1 VRVNKKNIYNYTTFP
16 MRLDFFADGGGGGE
30 KTEKAT
36 PKKKEQA
43 RKEGQV
49 AKSQEI
55 GTAISSIVVFFSMGL
70 FAPFMFAESTNVFL
84 TVFDLMLN
92 LENISDMHFALDFV
106 VYMFTQT
113 LIISMPI
120 FAIAFFLGF
129 VVNFVQV
136 GWHPTAKPL
145 MPKFS
150 KLNPISGFKKIFSM
164 NSILELF
171 KSLFKFGIITLVI
184 YNELIME
191 FNNMFMFVNMPLITS
206 LQYAGQLVIR
216 LGIVVGVWFIFI
228 AAVDFAYQK
237 YKHGKDL
244 RMSKQDI
251 KDEFKQSDGNPQIK
265 GKIKQKMR
273 EASMRRMMQDIPH
286 ADVVITNPTHFAV
299 VIKYDRAS
307 TGAPKVVAKGADH
320 LAKRIKDVAKENNI
334 SIIENK
340 QLARALY
347 ATVDVGKEIPPE
359 LYKAVAETLAFV
371 YKLKNK
377 V

>member
-1 VRVNKKNIYNYTTFP
+1 

>member
-1 VRVNKKNIYNYTTFP
+1 MGINNKEKYNSVMFS
-16 MRLDFFADGGGGGE
+16 MKLDFFSGE

-36 PKKKEQA
+36 PKKKEKA
-43 RKEGQV
+43 REEGQV

-55 GTAISSIVVFFSMGL
+55 DTALSLIVIFFSMGL
-70 FAPFMFAESTNVFL
+70 FATFMMNAATNVFFA
-84 TVFDLMLN
+84 TFDIMHNMEDIVN
-92 LENISDMHFALDFV
+92 LQFAADFV
-106 VYMFTQT
+106 VYMFAQA
-113 LIISMPI
+113 LNIIAPI
-120 FAIAFFLGF
+120 FAIAFILGIST
-129 VVNFVQV
+129 NLVQV

-145 MPKFS
+145 MPKFN

-164 NSILELF
+164 NSLLELF
-171 KSLFKFGIITLVI
+171 KSLFKFGIISLVI

-191 FNNMFMFVNMPLITS
+191 FANMFMFVNLPLIES
-206 LQYAGQLVIR
+206 FQYIGSLVIR
-216 LGIVVGVWFIFI
+216 LGIVIGVWFIFI
-228 AAVDFAYQK
+228 AAVDFAYQR

-244 RMSKQDI
+244 RMSKHDI
-251 KDEFKQSDGNPQIK
+251 KEEFKQADGNPQVK

-273 EASMRRMMQDIPH
+273 EASMRRMMQDIPQ
-286 ADVVITNPTHFAV
+286 ADVIITNPTHFAV
-299 VIKYDRAS
+299 AVKYDRS
-307 TGAPKVVAKGADH
+307 GSGAPKVVAKGVDH

-347 ATVDVGKEIPPE
+347 ATVDIGQEIPPE
-359 LYKAVAETLAFV
+359 LYKAVAEVLAFV